1 MQAIFRKELK
11 SYFYSPIAYVLIGL
25 FLLVGSILFFV
36 FNLASGYADT
46 RWIFMNGIFILI
58 LMIFTSVLT
67 MRILAEDRKNGTEVL
82 LLTSPVNITSIVVG
96 KYLAALVVFLIM
108 TGITFIYPI
117 ITFIFGAQFTVEI
130 VGGYIGFILLGATF
144 LSVGIFA
151 SSLTENQVV
160 AVIISFVTLLVMW
173 IISGISGYFGGI
185 IAKILNWISLLSRY
199 QDFNRG
205 ILSLGSIVYYLS
217 FIAVMLFLTVRV
229 IEKRRWSQG

>member
-1 MQAIFRKELK
+1 MQAIFKKELK

-96 KYLAALVVFLIM
+96 KYLAALIVFLLM
-108 TGITFIYPI
+108 TGITFVYPL
-117 ITFIFGAQFTVEI
+117 ITFAFGAQFTVEI
-130 VGGYIGFILLGATF
+130 IGGYIGFMLLGASF

-160 AVIISFVTLLVMW
+160 AVIISFVMLLVMW
-173 IISGISGYFGGI
+173 IISGVSGFLGGT
-185 IAKILNWISLLSRY
+185 IAKVLNWISLLSRY
-199 QDFNRG
+199 EDFNRG
-205 ILSLGSIVYYLS
+205 ILNLGSIVYYLS